1 VPGSGVYNVRFS
13 KKSQKE
19 VTQEIWN
26 RILATMPYMLKS
38 KGTKQS
44 LKALI
49 ATYGIPT
56 SILRIQEYGGP
67 TIEGREPDYLIR
79 QKFSKA
85 LDFKGAQYLTVPWY
99 QTARGRTPDS
109 IEVRFRTPVEQ
120 DVIITD
126 KANATATKYAA
137 IYIENDGGTD
147 LSGKVSFIMSGSA
160 SGNVVSM
167 SVGSNSVYNNEYW
180 SVMVRRRKHAL
191 PSSLSSSYYDQVPGD
206 DSILVTQSF
215 DMFLGY
221 YDSGTDRVIIRESA
235 SMDVSESLLTA
246 WTKIENNQHSN
257 WNFGGRGVQ
266 IAQGSRFTGSMMEM
280 RYWSMPLTASAFYNH
295 VGAPKAING
304 NHISSS
310 YYDLSL
316 RLSCD
321 DNINLYSS
329 PNGIKDYSH
338 TDAQIISTGS
348 GFADE
353 INFSNVS
360 DRQKAFVPMIGI
372 NKQSNKIRL
381 EDSQLVYQ
389 DGLPGHLS
397 HNKRLERSSYDN
409 AALDSGRLGIYLAP
423 TDIIDEDIML
433 SLADMD
439 FGSYLGDYRDTYED
453 RYLHGAFDN
462 ASNSYWKK
470 WTTQYNFWDYLKL
483 IKYYDLSLFTNLRK
497 LSPGRAQK
505 TIGVLIENNML
516 ERPKIVIGSK
526 PVMEDIK
533 KTAHLKESAE
543 WTFKG
548 SYTSHSVALP
558 ISESGIFS
566 PDSVQFSELN
576 STVTHPAVIS
586 QSVSYIEREGTL
598 LFVERNFITSASEAL
613 LRVGINSPTASL
625 VSTTDHFDTTSSRTP
640 SVRVENLKPFKKDQP
655 LVDFFDR
662 DYATGSVYTQG
673 GSDIFFEILQ
683 PTVTESVYSEHNQET
698 VSFYSS
704 NLSSSLHNAYS
715 SSLKKSRYSSVLDT
729 CIALKNL
736 SYIGCLE
743 DGSTVP
749 TGDPSAV
756 EINETNPFAVVTSFS
771 GDSNVTTEL
780 DGE

>member
-1 VPGSGVYNVRFS
+1 
-13 KKSQKE
+13 
-19 VTQEIWN
+19 
-26 RILATMPYMLKS
+26 
-38 KGTKQS
+38 
-44 LKALI
+44 
-49 ATYGIPT
+49 
-56 SILRIQEYGGP
+56 
-67 TIEGREPDYLIR
+67 
-79 QKFSKA
+79 
-85 LDFKGAQYLTVPWY
+85 
-99 QTARGRTPDS
+99 
-109 IEVRFRTPVEQ
+109 
-120 DVIITD
+120 
-126 KANATATKYAA
+126 
-137 IYIENDGGTD
+137 
-147 LSGKVSFIMSGSA
+147 
-160 SGNVVSM
+160 
-167 SVGSNSVYNNEYW
+167 
-180 SVMVRRRKHAL
+180 
-191 PSSLSSSYYDQVPGD
+191 
-206 DSILVTQSF
+206 
-215 DMFLGY
+215 MFLGY

-266 IAQGSRFTGSMMEM
+266 TLQGSRFTGSMMEM

-304 NHISSS
+304 NHTSSS

-329 PNGIKDYSH
+329 PYGIKDYSH

-381 EDSQLVYQ
+381 EDAQLVYQ
-389 DGLPGHLS
+389 DGLPGQLS

-453 RYLHGAFDN
+453 KYLHGAFDN
-462 ASNSYWKK
+462 ASHTYWKK
-470 WTTQYNFWDYLKL
+470 WTSNYNFWDYLKL

-505 TIGVLIENNML
+505 TIGILIENNML

-543 WTFKG
+543 WAFKG
-548 SYTSHSVALP
+548 SYTSHSVSLP

-566 PDSVQFSELN
+566 PDSVQYLELN
-576 STVTHPAVIS
+576 TTVPDPTEFT
-586 QSVSYIEREGTL
+586 QSAIYIEKAAKL
-598 LFVERNFITSASEAL
+598 LFTERNFTTSASHAL
-613 LRVGINSPTASL
+613 LKTGLKTPMYDIT
-625 VSTTDHFDTTSSRTP
+625 STTDYFDTTSSRTP

-655 LVDFFDR
+655 LVDFYDR

-673 GSDIFFEILQ
+673 GTDIFFETLQ

-698 VSFYSS
+698 VLFYVS
-704 NLSSSLHNAYS
+704 NHSASLHNAYS
-715 SSLKKSRYSSVLDT
+715 SSLKKSRYSSLFNT
-729 CIALKNL
+729 HIALKNL
-736 SYIGCLE
+736 SFIGCLE

-749 TGDPSAV
+749 TGDPSPV
-756 EINETNPFAVVTSFS
+756 EIIETNPFAVVTSFS
-771 GDSNVTTEL
+771 GDTNVSTEL